1 MYTVDKFIGEYQS
14 DINSFIDKDSNRQL
28 IVAPTGTGKTTAI
41 IKYANSNPRKKI
53 ALLCPSRALV
63 DNIKKDN
70 LTLTCG
76 YGAEFLNENK
86 HSYFIVTTYD
96 SIEKIPDVDL
106 FVVDEGHVL
115 SPHSSFRE
123 VVVKVIETKVKSV
136 MITATPEVI
145 ENLFPEDNNEDS
157 VLKFKINR
165 PLEDVRI
172 YSQKYNVKKT
182 IIDIINNNK
191 GNKNTVLIRV
201 NSKKIIDEVIE
212 TLKPAL
218 KDRIAFIYSD
228 EDNVLSEGQNIDKVN
243 ELKEGKILDV
253 DFVLCTSIYDAGL
266 SFEVDRDIDCY
277 AVSQDNRC
285 MPNPVNMVQLLARVR
300 GGSGYKMSL
309 TIIGNYGDYELKR
322 LPIPDYDSKTQL
334 CNELAHRFEQYTK
347 IRFDIYEGI
356 LRTYNISVTEI
367 QKLGFRESRVRMA
380 SRMSDTEIAKNFN
393 SFPKIYA
400 KLKSNLEYKSEGEQ
414 INLITG
420 EEIITNAKK
429 TPSVQRVYNILFS
442 AVKKGIDFKLFIEES
457 FSTKRFKAIE
467 YLIDRYNRSEDRF
480 SNLVR
485 GLADT
490 DDNIF
495 HYKELGLY
503 ELNKSQS
510 KVIQTLYNM
519 MYKRCLFTRSK
530 SIKIPI
536 NKELIDMIN
545 TIT

>member
-70 LTLTCG
+70 PTLTCG
-76 YGAEFLNENK
+76 YGAEFLSENK
-86 HSYFIVTTYD
+86 HSYFMVTTYD

-123 VVVKVIETKVKSV
+123 VVVNVIETKVKSV

-145 ENLFPEDNNEDS
+145 EDLFPEDNNEDS
-157 VLKFKINR
+157 VLEFKINR

-182 IIDIINNNK
+182 IIDIITNNK
-191 GNKNTVLIRV
+191 DNKNTVLIRV
-201 NSKKIIDEVIE
+201 NSKNIIDSVIE
-212 TLKPAL
+212 TMKPTL
-218 KDRIAFIYSD
+218 GDRIAFIYSD
-228 EDNVLSEGQNIDKVN
+228 EDNVLNEGQNIDKVN

-322 LPIPDYDSKTQL
+322 LPIPNYDSKTQL

-347 IRFDIYEGI
+347 ISFDAYEYV
-356 LRTYNISVTEI
+356 LRKYNISVTEI
-367 QKLGFRESRVRMA
+367 QKLGFKEYRVRT
-380 SRMSDTEIAKNFN
+380 SSKLSDTEIAKNFN
-393 SFPKIYA
+393 NFPKMYA
-400 KLKSNLEYKSEGEQ
+400 KLKNNLEYKSEGEQ
-414 INLITG
+414 INLVTG
-420 EEIITNAKK
+420 DEIIANTKN
-429 TPSVQRVYNILFS
+429 TPNVQRVYNILFS

-457 FSTKRFKAIE
+457 FSTKKFKAIE
-467 YLIDRYNRSEDRF
+467 YLIDRYNRSEDTF

-519 MYKRCLFTRSK
+519 MYKRCKFDRSK

-536 NKELIDMIN
+536 NNEIIKFIN
-545 TIT
+545 TIK

>member
-1 MYTVDKFIGEYQS
+1 MRTVDRFIGEFQS
-14 DINSFIDKDSNRQL
+14 DINNFIDKDSNRQL

-41 IKYANSNPRKKI
+41 IQYANNNPRKKI

-70 LTLTCG
+70 PNLTCG
-76 YGAEFLNENK
+76 YGAEFLSENK

-123 VVVKVIETKVKSV
+123 VVVSVIETKVKSV

-145 ENLFPEDNNEDS
+145 EDLFPADNNEDS
-157 VLKFKINR
+157 VLEFKINR
-165 PLEDVRI
+165 PLEDVKI

-228 EDNVLSEGQNIDKVN
+228 EDNVLNEGQNIDKVN
-243 ELKEGKILDV
+243 ELKEGKILDI

-309 TIIGNYGDYELKR
+309 TIIGNYGDYELKSQ
-322 LPIPDYDSKTQL
+322 PIPDYDSKTQL

-347 IRFDIYEGI
+347 ISFDVYEGI
-356 LRTYNISVTEI
+356 LRNYNISVTEI
-367 QKLGFRESRVRMA
+367 QKLGLKESRVRMA

-393 SFPKIYA
+393 SFPKMYA
-400 KLKSNLEYKSEGEQ
+400 KIKSNLEYKSEGKQ
-414 INLITG
+414 IQLITG
-420 EEIITNAKK
+420 DEIITNAKN
-429 TPSVQRVYNILFS
+429 TPNVQRVNNILFS
-442 AVKKGIDFKLFIEES
+442 AVKKGIDFRLFIEES
-457 FSTKRFKAIE
+457 FSAKRFKAIE
-467 YLIDRYNRSEDRF
+467 YLIDRYSRSEDRF

-536 NKELIDMIN
+536 NKELIEMIN
-545 TIT
+545 TII